1 MKSVIMDGTK
11 GKNTIG
17 EVVEELAQQIKE
29 EIHYFKLEDLDIKPC
44 RNCGGCSYKT
54 PGQCVFKDDMPQI
67 LEVIKKA
74 RVCIWVTPITL
85 GGYNSI
91 TKKVIDKLQLI
102 GIPTMIVYKGR
113 LQHPNSL
120 SGADEGS
127 FISIG
132 IEGETTTEKEKEDF
146 KFLIKENGLITC
158 SIGYPFLVKG
168 TEDRQEMKETLEK
181 ALSIGG
187 NQK

>member
-1 MKSVIMDGTK
+1 MTSVIMDGTK

-17 EVVEELAQQIKE
+17 EAIEELVQQSKE
-29 EIHYFKLEDLDIKPC
+29 DILYFKLEDLDIKPC
-44 RNCGGCSYKT
+44 RNCGGCTYKK
-54 PGQCVFKDDMPQI
+54 PGECVFEDDMPQL
-67 LEVIKKA
+67 LEVIRRA
-74 RVCIWVTPITL
+74 RACIWVTPITL

-120 SGADEGS
+120 KGIDDGN

-132 IEGETTTEKEKEDF
+132 IVEETTTDKEKENF

-158 SIGYPFLVKG
+158 SIGYPFLVEGVK
-168 TEDRQEMKETLEK
+168 DKEKIKEVLDE

-187 NQK
+187 GQK